1 MTKLGII
8 LLNMGGPTSIESVR
22 PFLQNLFNDPEIFS
36 FGPMNV
42 LRRPL
47 AWYIAKKRSGPVGEN
62 YRMIGGKS
70 PLAELSA
77 EQAAALETRLADAI
91 GGDVEV
97 VVRVGFSYWHPFI
110 AEAADQMEAE
120 GCDRI
125 ILLPLY
131 PQFSRTTTGSCFITW
146 DQIAKERG
154 DRLPPAERIPDYPTH
169 PSYIQAV
176 SERIDEA
183 LAEIPEQ
190 ARGDVTLL
198 FSAHGTP
205 VKVVEDGDPY
215 SHQIRESVAAVMAL
229 RGDDLPH
236 HLSFQSKVGRAEW
249 LTPDTVDK
257 TRELAASGVRHLVV
271 VPIAFVSDHIETLH
285 ELGID
290 LRADA
295 AKAGIENFVVTKG
308 LNDSSLYIEA
318 LADLV
323 LRQLAG
329 RESAARA
336 A

>member
-42 LRRPL
+42 VRRPL
-47 AWYIAKKRSGPVGEN
+47 AWYIAKRRSIPVGEN

-77 EQAAALETRLADAI
+77 EQAAALQERLSGTLGD
-91 GGDVEV
+91 DVEV

-110 AEAADQMEAE
+110 EEAADALEAE

-131 PQFSRTTTGSCFITW
+131 PQFSRTTTGSGFLTW
-146 DQIAKERG
+146 DRIARERG
-154 DRLPPAERIPDYPTH
+154 DRLPPAERIDAYPTH
-169 PSYIQAV
+169 PDYIRAV

-183 LAEIPEQ
+183 LAEIPED
-190 ARGDVTLL
+190 ARAEVTLL

-205 VKVVEDGDPY
+205 VKVVEQGDPY
-215 SHQIRESVAAVMAL
+215 SHQIRESVAAVMEH
-229 RGDDLPH
+229 RGHDLPH
-236 HLSFQSKVGRAEW
+236 HLSFQSKVGPAEW
-249 LTPDTVDK
+249 LTPDTVARTK
-257 TRELAASGVRHLVV
+257 ELIAEGVRHLVV

-285 ELGID
+285 ELDID
-290 LRADA
+290 LRHEAET
-295 AKAGIENFVVTKG
+295 AGITSFRVTKG
-308 LNDSSLYIEA
+308 LNASPAYIDA

-323 LRQLAG
+323 ARRLAG
-329 RESAARA
+329 QTTPSPA
-336 A
+336 

>member
-22 PFLQNLFNDPEIFS
+22 PFLKNLFNDPEIFS
-36 FGPMNV
+36 FGAMNV

-70 PLAELSA
+70 PIAELSA
-77 EQAAALETRLADAI
+77 EQAAALEARLSAEL
-91 GGDVEV
+91 GDEVAV

-120 GCDRI
+120 GCDRVV
-125 ILLPLY
+125 LLPLY
-131 PQFSRTTTGSCFITW
+131 PQFSRTTTGSCFIDW
-146 DQIAKERG
+146 DKIAKERG
-154 DRLPPAERIPDYPTH
+154 DRLPPAERIPSYPTH
-169 PSYIQAV
+169 PSYIRAV

-183 LAEIPEQ
+183 LAEVPEE
-190 ARGDVTLL
+190 ARDKATIL

-215 SHQIRESVAAVMAL
+215 SHQIRDTVAAVMEL
-229 RGDDLPH
+229 RGNDLPH

-257 TRELAASGVRHLVV
+257 TRELATAGVRHLVV

-290 LRADA
+290 LREDA
-295 AKAGIENFVVTKG
+295 AKAGIEDFVVTRG
-308 LNDSSLYIEA
+308 LNDSPLYVEA

-323 LRQLAG
+323 LRQITD
-329 RESAARA
+329 ETSAAA
-336 A
+336 AA